1 LVTIG
6 NHWMTILS
14 VGDVV
19 VVKAVLESKW
29 PTGSL
34 ATGFQLWMKLRNVVT
49 AVAQFRTALGD
60 QRVVRR
66 PSLYSSS
73 DDPEYDVD
81 EQSVD
86 SILDACAFDAG
97 NAETVA
103 SSNHSIIVNN
113 DVPRHD
119 IDSGGNRVVCLASG
133 SLRENLSAAQLAVH
147 KGGVTG
153 CELTVVICT

>member
-1 LVTIG
+1 
-6 NHWMTILS
+6 
-14 VGDVV
+14 
-19 VVKAVLESKW
+19 VKAVLESKW

-60 QRVVRR
+60 QHVSR

-73 DDPEYDVD
+73 DDPEYDD

-86 SILDACAFDAG
+86 SILDARAFEAD

-103 SSNHSIIVNN
+103 ASNHSIIVDS
-113 DVPRHD
+113 DVPRQNN
-119 IDSGGNRVVCLASG
+119 DSGEHCVVRLAPSTFE
-133 SLRENLSAAQLAVH
+133 ENLSTERLAVH
-147 KGGVTG
+147 KDGPAGS
-153 CELTVVICT
+153 ELTAVTCS

>member
-1 LVTIG
+1 
-6 NHWMTILS
+6 M

-19 VVKAVLESKW
+19 HVKAVLESKW

-60 QRVVRR
+60 QRVRR

-73 DDPEYDVD
+73 DDPEYDD

-86 SILDACAFDAG
+86 SILDAYDFEDG
-97 NAETVA
+97 NVEMIPA
-103 SSNHSIIVNN
+103 SNHSIIIDSN
-113 DVPRHD
+113 VPQQNV
-119 IDSGGNRVVCLASG
+119 DSGGNHVLRLAS
-133 SLRENLSAAQLAVH
+133 RTVAENLSTDRLAVH
-147 KGGVTG
+147 KDIAAGS
-153 CELTVVICT
+153 EHTVVICTGSSR

>member
-1 LVTIG
+1 MVTTG
-6 NHWMTILS
+6 WHLS
-14 VGDVV
+14 VAGVV
-19 VVKAVLESKW
+19 GAKAVLESKW

-60 QRVVRR
+60 QRVLRR
-66 PSLYSSS
+66 RSLYSSS
-73 DDPEYDVD
+73 DDPEYDNDD

-97 NAETVA
+97 NVETVA

-119 IDSGGNRVVCLASG
+119 IDSVGNRVVCLASG
-133 SLRENLSAAQLAVH
+133 SFTENSSAAELAVH
-147 KGGVTG
+147 KAGAAG
-153 CELTVVICT
+153 CEHTVVMCT